1 MPQRIFRFGKFE
13 LNADDRELHA
23 DGTPARLQEK
33 PLLLLS
39 TLLENPQRLVTREEL
54 RKRMWSSDT
63 FVDFEQGINIAI
75 KKVREALGDS
85 ADEPKYIQTI
95 AKKGYKF
102 LLPVE
107 IVDSKRVI
115 LSPPSI
121 QETASAAASSESLLT
136 ATPPVRHWARRWPIL
151 VLAIGVLSALGL
163 RLYEVLPKPRH
174 AVQIHSLAVL
184 PLRDLSPDPGQE
196 YVADGI
202 TEELTT
208 SLAQSLRLRVISRT
222 SVMRYKQTTEPIAQI
237 GRELGAEAILEGS
250 VARSGDHVMVTV
262 QLIDATEDRHLWA
275 QKFDRNLGDLL
286 SMEAELGQ
294 QIASHVGATL
304 NSQQA
309 LGVAKSHPVDPQ
321 IYELCLL
328 GRFHWNKRTPADLK
342 KSAEYYQQAIARD
355 PGYAPAYAGL
365 ADAYALLPS
374 YDSVGVLDSYAKAT
388 ASAHHALELDDS
400 LAQAHATLGL
410 IGLNQSP
417 DWMQMEPEFRRALE
431 LNPSYAPAHHWF
443 AFYLYFSD
451 RRDEA
456 LAEMEIARQLDPL
469 SAIINAD
476 EGTFLY
482 AVRRYEAAKARL
494 RQAIELAPDF
504 GQPHETLALVE
515 LESGNPSAA
524 LNEARAGLALDPN
537 NPRTIGEA
545 GYVLAT
551 SGHADDARGL
561 LARLKNLDRQGS
573 GRPVFA
579 AFIYVGLGQRNDAL
593 GALEQATEPKIL
605 GLHSLGL
612 WHILDALQDDSR
624 YQKLM
629 AAGGKSIPN
638 SSPGESAR

>member
-13 LNADDRELHA
+13 VNADDRELHA
-23 DGTPARLQEK
+23 DGTHARLQEK
-33 PLLLLS
+33 PLLLLT
-39 TLLENPQRLVTREEL
+39 TLLENPQQLVTREEL

-107 IVDSKRVI
+107 IVDSKPVI
-115 LSPPSI
+115 LPPPSI
-121 QETASAAASSESLLT
+121 QETASAGTSSESLLT
-136 ATPPVRHWARRWPIL
+136 ATSPVRHWARRWTIP
-151 VLAIGVLSALGL
+151 VLATGMLSALGL
-163 RLYEVLPKPRH
+163 WLYEVLPKPRH
-174 AVQIHSLAVL
+174 TVQVRSLAVL

-202 TEELTT
+202 TEELITN
-208 SLAQSLRLRVISRT
+208 LAQSLRLRVISRT

-237 GRELGAEAILEGS
+237 ARELGAEAILEGS
-250 VARSGDHVMVTV
+250 VARSGDHVMVTL

-275 QKFDRNLGDLL
+275 QRFDRNLGDLP
-286 SMEAELGQ
+286 SMEAELAQ

-304 NSQQA
+304 NSEQV

-321 IYELCLL
+321 VYELCLL
-328 GRFHWNKRTPADLK
+328 GRFHWNKRTAADLK

-374 YDSVGVLDSYAKAT
+374 YDSVGFLDSYAKAA

-410 IGLNQSP
+410 IGLNQWP
-417 DWMQMEPEFRRALE
+417 DWMRMEPEFRRAIE
-431 LNPSYAPAHHWF
+431 LNPSYAPAHQWF

-476 EGTFLY
+476 EGAFLY

-551 SGHADDARGL
+551 SGRADDARGL

-593 GALEQATEPKIL
+593 DALEQATDPKTL

-624 YQKLM
+624 YQKLI
-629 AAGGKSIPN
+629 APGGK
-638 SSPGESAR
+638 